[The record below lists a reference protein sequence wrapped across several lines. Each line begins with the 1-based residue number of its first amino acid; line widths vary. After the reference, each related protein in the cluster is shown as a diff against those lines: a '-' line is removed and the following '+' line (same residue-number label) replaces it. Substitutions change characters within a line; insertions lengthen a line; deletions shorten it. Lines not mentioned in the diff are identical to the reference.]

1 MLIACW
7 SAKGGAGTTVV
18 TAALGLV
25 LARRHPAGALLVD
38 LAGDLPAALGLPPE
52 AGTAGTAGSTGSS
65 GEVPVGRLPLA
76 LLGPASQAD
85 PSTLRRDRRVVV
97 ADCGR
102 LDVAAPP
109 GAALVAAAD
118 RSLLVLRP
126 CYLGLRRAMA
136 CDVRPTG
143 VVLVTEAGRAIT
155 APDVEDSLGVPVV
168 AEVLVTDAVA
178 RAVDAGL
185 LASRLPRTLLRDL
198 RDVA

>member
-1 MLIACW
+1 VLIACW

-52 AGTAGTAGSTGSS
+52 AGTAGTAGAA
-65 GEVPVGRLPLA
+65 GEVAVGRLPLA
-76 LLGPASQAD
+76 LLASASPAVD
-85 PSTLRRDRRVVV
+85 PAALRRDPRIVV

-102 LDVAAPP
+102 LDAPDAP
-109 GAALVAAAD
+109 GGPLAAAAD

-136 CDVRPTG
+136 CEVRPTG

-198 RDVA
+198 RSVA

>member
-52 AGTAGTAGSTGSS
+52 VDDTGPP
-65 GEVPVGRLPLA
+65 GEVAVGQLPLA
-76 LLGPASQAD
+76 VLPARGPAAD
-85 PSTLRRDRRVVV
+85 PSVLRRDPRIVV

-102 LDVAAPP
+102 LDVPEAH
-109 GAALVAAAD
+109 GAAFVAAAD

-126 CYLGLRRAMA
+126 CYLALRRATR
-136 CDVRPTG
+136 CEVRPTG
-143 VVLVTEAGRAIT
+143 VVLVAEAGRAIT

-198 RDVA
+198 RGVA